1 MWSSFLSSP
10 PLFTH
15 PVPCSIHEV
24 CGKQRF
30 CGVLW
35 RRKQSLMKKL
45 VVVKAGAK
53 RVCFD
58 KECREGLVAG
68 IDKLADAVSVTLG
81 PKGRNVVL
89 SESGTLKV
97 INDGVT
103 IARAIE
109 LSDAIENA
117 GAMLIQEV
125 ATKTN
130 DLAGD
135 GTTTAIVLARE
146 MIKSGLLA
154 VAFGANPV
162 SLKKGMERTVEEL
175 IKVLKKK
182 MIPVSKRDDIKA
194 IASISAGNDEF
205 IGSLIAEA
213 IDKIGPDGIISIES
227 SSSSETSVMVEEGM
241 KIDKGYMSPHFI
253 TNENNSSVEF
263 ENAKILITDQKIST
277 VKEIVPLLEKSTQ
290 LSVPLLIFAE
300 DISMSVLETLVV
312 NKTQGTLKVAVVKC
326 PGVGERKK
334 ALLQDIALMTGAD
347 FLSGDLGLSLEG
359 ATSDQL
365 GIARKVTITSSYT
378 TIVADPSMKAEI
390 QARISQI
397 KKDLSETDSSYLSRK
412 LSERI
417 AKLSGGVAIIKVGAY
432 TEMEL
437 EDRKLRIE
445 DAKNAT
451 YAAMDEG
458 IVPGGGATYIH
469 LLEEIPSIKKSLQDP
484 DEESGANIVAS
495 ALQAPAKLIAANA
508 GVDGAIVIEKIKALG
523 WEFGYNAMT
532 DTYENLVASG
542 IIDPCRVSRCALQN
556 AVSIAGII
564 LTTQAVLVE
573 KTKQPKPPVPL
584 LPGIHP

>member
-1 MWSSFLSSP
+1 Q
-10 PLFTH
+10 
-15 PVPCSIHEV
+15 VN
-24 CGKQRF
+24 GKQRF
-30 CGVLW
+30 SGVVW
-35 RRKQSLMKKL
+35 RRNYVGLMKKL

-53 RVCFD
+53 RS
-58 KECREGLVAG
+58 LVAG

-89 SESGTLKV
+89 SESGSLKV

-103 IARAIE
+103 IAKAIE
-109 LSDAIENA
+109 LSDSIENA

-135 GTTTAIVLARE
+135 GTTTAIVLSRE

-154 VAFGANPV
+154 VSFGANPIA
-162 SLKKGMERTVEEL
+162 LKKGMEKTVKEL
-175 IKVLKKK
+175 IEVLKRKA
-182 MIPVSKRDDIKA
+182 IPVRKRDDIKA

-205 IGSLIAEA
+205 VGNLIADA
-213 IDKIGPDGIISIES
+213 IDKIGHDGIISIES
-227 SSSSETSVMVEEGM
+227 SSSSETSVLVEEGM
-241 KIDKGYMSPHFI
+241 KARILSLQIDKGYMSPYFV
-253 TNENNSSVEF
+253 TNDNNLSVEF
-263 ENAKILITDQKIST
+263 ENAKVLITDQKISS
-277 VKEIVPLLEKSTQ
+277 VKEIVPLLEKCTQ

-300 DISMSVLETLVV
+300 DISISVMETLLV
-312 NKTQGTLKVAVVKC
+312 NKNQGTLKVAAVKC
-326 PGVGERKK
+326 PGVGDRKK

-347 FLSGDLGLSLEG
+347 FLSGDLGLSLES

-365 GIARKVTITSSYT
+365 GIARKVTVTSNST
-378 TIVADPSMKAEI
+378 TIVADPTMKAEI

-397 KKDLSETDSSYLSRK
+397 KKDLSESDNSYLSRK

-417 AKLSGGVAIIKVGAY
+417 AKLSGGVAIIRVGAH
-432 TEMEL
+432 TETEL

-445 DAKNAT
+445 DAKSAT

-458 IVPGGGATYIH
+458 IVPGGGATFIH
-469 LLEEIPSIKKSLQDP
+469 LLEEIPTIKKSFEDP
-484 DEESGANIVAS
+484 DEEGGADIIAS
-495 ALQAPAKLIAANA
+495 ALQAPARLIAVNA
-508 GVDGAIVIEKIKALG
+508 GVDGEVVVEKIKTLD
-523 WEFGYNAMT
+523 WEFGYNAMN
-532 DTYENLVASG
+532 DTYEDLMAAG

-573 KTKQPKPPVPL
+573 KIKQPKPPVPL

>member
-1 MWSSFLSSP
+1 
-10 PLFTH
+10 
-15 PVPCSIHEV
+15 
-24 CGKQRF
+24 
-30 CGVLW
+30 
-35 RRKQSLMKKL
+35 MKKM
-45 VVVKAGAK
+45 VVVKAGTK

-58 KECREGLVAG
+58 KECREGLVTG

-162 SLKKGMERTVEEL
+162 SLKKGMERTVKEL

-182 MIPVSKRDDIKA
+182 TIPVSKRDDIKA

-263 ENAKILITDQKIST
+263 ENAKVLITDQKIST

-312 NKTQGTLKVAVVKC
+312 NKNQGTHKVAVVKC

-397 KKDLSETDSSYLSRK
+397 KKDLSETDNSYLSRK

-469 LLEEIPSIKKSLQDP
+469 LLEEIPSIKKSLQGP

-495 ALQAPAKLIAANA
+495 ALQAPAKMIAANA
-508 GVDGAIVIEKIKALG
+508 GVDGAVVVEKIKTLG

-532 DTYENLVASG
+532 DTYENLVAAG